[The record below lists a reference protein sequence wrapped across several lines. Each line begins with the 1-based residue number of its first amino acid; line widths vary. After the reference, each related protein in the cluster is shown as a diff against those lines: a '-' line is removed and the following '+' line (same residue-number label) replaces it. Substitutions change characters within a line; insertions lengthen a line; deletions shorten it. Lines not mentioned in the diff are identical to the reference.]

1 MRLIVRLVAASGFL
15 TYASLANSAAL
26 FNEPVAAPPIG
37 TALRPSVTPFEEPA
51 PAMPWTGFSVGV
63 NLGGA
68 WGGADAAQ
76 IGILPFGSGP
86 NPGIAQALTGPS
98 IAQVLTGNL
107 SSETGGFVGGA
118 QVGYNYEFSNGLV
131 LGVEADFQGLTGKS
145 TVAQSG
151 VGADI
156 YVAGVSNIG
165 SLNFSKQLDYLG
177 TVRARAGYQV
187 APGILAYLT
196 GGLAYGSANFREVS
210 SVTQLSGLAPF
221 SAFSAANYSST
232 LTGWTL
238 GGGVEFPVWANLT
251 AKIEY
256 LYYDLGSISANRPFI
271 GATSNPF
278 TAQLLSQTNVRFDGS
293 IARFG
298 VNYHFNDFAP
308 TIGPVIAK
316 Y

>member
-1 MRLIVRLVAASGFL
+1 MRLIIRLVAAAGVL
-15 TYASLANSAAL
+15 VYASLANSAAL

-37 TALRPSVTPFEEPA
+37 TALRPSVTPFDEPA
-51 PAMPWTGFSVGV
+51 PLMPWTGFSVGV

-76 IGILPFGSGP
+76 IGILPSAPGP
-86 NPGIAQALTGPS
+86 ILGIAQALTGPS

-107 SSETGGFVGGA
+107 ASEMGGFIGGA
-118 QVGYNYEFSNGLV
+118 QVGYNYQFSNGLV

-145 TVAQSG
+145 TGAQSG

-156 YVAGVSNIG
+156 YVAGVSNLG

-196 GGLAYGSANFREVS
+196 GGLAYGSANFTEVG
-210 SVTQLSGLAPF
+210 SVTQLNGVTPF

-238 GGGVEFPVWANLT
+238 APA
-251 AKIEY
+251 
-256 LYYDLGSISANRPFI
+256 
-271 GATSNPF
+271 SNSPSGR
-278 TAQLLSQTNVRFDGS
+278 T
-293 IARFG
+293 
-298 VNYHFNDFAP
+298 
-308 TIGPVIAK
+308 
-316 Y
+316 